1 MKALA
6 ESIYF
11 VPALATFS
19 MLALVLGLYHVNR
32 RMRVADRLQKAKAG
46 VGAERPKQDESLFE
60 QPLPFFWK
68 CISFLG
74 VLLPGHLYSDTLR
87 LELIQAGYHHGEARR
102 AYAGLRVI
110 TTALFGTAN
119 FALATTL
126 QLQKNEII
134 LVTAVAVATGYLLP
148 QMLLRWRQNKRKE
161 EITLSLPD
169 ALDLLVICVEAGQA
183 LNAAILNVGREIQ
196 FSAGELSRELNLV
209 NREMRAGVTRTQA
222 LRNLALR
229 TGVDDVRALVAVL
242 IQSDR
247 FGTSIAQALRIHAQS
262 LRTRRRQRAEEAARK
277 APVKL
282 VFPLVFCIFPELM
295 VVILAPGMLEMFRAL
310 ADMAQG

>member
-1 MKALA
+1 MISVA

-11 VPALATFS
+11 LPVFAALSA
-19 MLALVLGLYHVNR
+19 MAAVLGIYHINR
-32 RMRVADRLQKAKAG
+32 RMRVAARLRKATEG
-46 VGAERPKQDESLFE
+46 VGERPKQDDSLYA
-60 QPLPFFWK
+60 QPLPFVWK
-68 CISFLG
+68 FVGLLG
-74 VLLPGHLYSDTLR
+74 VLLPGQMYSDNLR
-87 LELIQAGYHHGEARR
+87 LELIQAGFHHREARR
-102 AYAGLRVI
+102 AFAGFRVL
-110 TTALFGTAN
+110 TTAIFGTGN
-119 FALATTL
+119 FVLATTFKL
-126 QLQKNEII
+126 QQNEIM
-134 LVTAVAVATGYLLP
+134 LVTAVALVAGYMIP
-148 QMLLRWRQNKRKE
+148 QMLLHWKQNKRKE
-161 EITLSLPD
+161 AITLTLPD

-196 FSAGELSRELNLV
+196 RSAPELSRELNLV
-209 NREMRAGVTRTQA
+209 NHEMRAGISRTQA

-247 FGTSIAQALRIHAQS
+247 FGTSVAQALRIHAQS

-310 ADMAQG
+310 ADMT